1 MVSYVANNNYDQ
13 QYFERLANFLESFL
27 RKSHD
32 DWLLKWVPT
41 FTAMLVK
48 KATQTPRI
56 SKLYAVLKTI
66 LKICSKYKYFKLG
79 ANVASDSQDAVM
91 GRASSASEVQNTFS
105 MLLSFLKEL
114 IGKSEEF

>member
-1 MVSYVANNNYDQ
+1 MPAVRQDVKVEIAGKKGAGGHSVITYIANNNYDQ

-27 RKSHD
+27 RKSHP

-41 FTAMLVK
+41 FTAVLVK

-66 LKICSKYKYFKLG
+66 LKICTKNKYF
-79 ANVASDSQDAVM
+79 N
-91 GRASSASEVQNTFS
+91 RSEAR
-105 MLLSFLKEL
+105 
-114 IGKSEEF
+114 

>member
-1 MVSYVANNNYDQ
+1 MSSQDSGDLFQHDQVKDENGEAIGNKGHTVVSYVANNNYDQ

-27 RKSHD
+27 RKCHD

-41 FTAMLVK
+41 FSAVLVK

-66 LKICSKYKYFKLG
+66 LKVCSKHKYFKVDGSLD
-79 ANVASDSQDAVM
+79 NS
-91 GRASSASEVQNTFS
+91 
-105 MLLSFLKEL
+105 
-114 IGKSEEF
+114 

>member
-1 MVSYVANNNYDQ
+1 M
-13 QYFERLANFLESFL
+13 

-41 FTAMLVK
+41 FTAVLVK

-66 LKICSKYKYFKLG
+66 LKICSKHKYFNHK
-79 ANVASDSQDAVM
+79 AQKSQVVE
-91 GRASSASEVQNTFS
+91 SSSEVQNTYN
-105 MLLSFLKEL
+105 MLLTFLKEL
-114 IGKSEEF
+114 IGKSEEFQD

>member
-1 MVSYVANNNYDQ
+1 MITYIANNNYDQ

-27 RKSHD
+27 KKSHD

-41 FTAMLVK
+41 FASVLVK

-66 LKICSKYKYFKLG
+66 LKICSKHKYFKL
-79 ANVASDSQDAVM
+79 D
-91 GRASSASEVQNTFS
+91 GREGSVASEVQNTYS
-105 MLLSFLKEL
+105 MLLTFLKEL
-114 IGKSEEF
+114 IGKSEEFQD